1 MRLVKVAI
9 AEALRSDPGVSAL
22 VPATSVYATERAT
35 IPQLPSIEVIGL
47 SSERAGDGPMVRHT
61 VSVECTVSDQTED
74 GADLALDAIVRAV
87 RQRLDAAERQLPQI
101 ALTDGEGC
109 LVVLAGTRW
118 SVSASAASGVVRG
131 AAISLS
137 VEVSE

>member
-1 MRLVKVAI
+1 MRATKTAI
-9 AEALRSDPGVSAL
+9 AAALRSDPGVSAA

-35 IPQLPSIEVIGL
+35 IPQLPSIEVVGL
-47 SSERAGDGPMVRHT
+47 SSERVGDGPLARHELSIEIT
-61 VSVECTVSDQTED
+61 AAHSTED
-74 GADLALDAIVRAV
+74 GCDVLLDGIVRAV

-101 ALTDGEGC
+101 ALAGGEGC

-118 SVSASAASGVVRG
+118 SISASAASGVVRG

-137 VEVSE
+137 VEVAE